1 LSQVPSGNR
10 YAHYP
15 YQRLL
20 SFSMSTYDL
29 MDTGLYKSIV
39 WVRALIDI
47 LERRGIA
54 GEELFLGTGASP
66 ELLGDDRA
74 QISLREW
81 NDFVQRALVLTQ
93 DPALGIS
100 IVSTSSDHLHHIV
113 GPIAVACASLRE
125 AIRMFERYVPLFGN
139 AHRFELVEEGN
150 RAYLVQAPVSV
161 TPPHPQFEAE
171 LVLGL
176 LYRSALRFAKRDGN
190 DADEVWFTHAA
201 PAYAGR
207 YAEVFRCPV
216 SFGRPRNAIVFSRVC
231 LDARY
236 VHGNSLL
243 LEVLRE
249 GADRLLLQQG
259 TPTLPERVRAILL
272 HEVDL
277 RRVTTARIA
286 TLLKLHTRTFRTQ
299 LIDANV
305 SWSQLLDEARCR
317 IACQQLQRGDTQI
330 RELSERLGFSRQTAF
345 SRAFKRWMGMAPSK
359 YAQDV
364 AARRG
369 AEQAR
374 AERRADSTAENLSTC
389 ENRKIL

>member
-1 LSQVPSGNR
+1 
-10 YAHYP
+10 
-15 YQRLL
+15 
-20 SFSMSTYDL
+20 
-29 MDTGLYKSIV
+29 MDTALYKSIV
-39 WVRALIDI
+39 WVRALIDA

-54 GEELFLGTGASP
+54 REELFLGTRTSQG
-66 ELLGDDRA
+66 LLGDDRA
-74 QISLREW
+74 RISLGEW
-81 NDFVQRALVLTQ
+81 EQLVQRAMTLTR
-93 DPALGIS
+93 DPALAIS

-113 GPIAVACASLRE
+113 GPIAVACASLRQ
-125 AIRMFERYVPLFGN
+125 AIRMFERYVSLFGN

-150 RAYLVQAPVSV
+150 RAYLVQAPVSI

-171 LVLGL
+171 LALGL
-176 LYRSALRFAKRDGN
+176 LYRNALRFARRDGN
-190 DADEVWFTHAA
+190 DADEVWFAHAV
-201 PAYAGR
+201 PAYAER

-236 VHGNSLL
+236 VHGNALL

-249 GADRLLLQQG
+249 GADRLLSQQG

-277 RRVTTARIA
+277 RRMTAARIA
-286 TLLKLHTRTFRTQ
+286 GLLKLNTRTLRTQ
-299 LIDANV
+299 LISENV

-317 IACQQLQRGDTQI
+317 IACQQLQRGDTRI

-345 SRAFKRWMGMAPSK
+345 SRAFKRWTGMTPSK

-364 AARRG
+364 SARRD
-369 AEQAR
+369 AEQACAGR
-374 AERRADSTAENLSTC
+374 GADGTAGDFPSK
-389 ENRKIL
+389 R